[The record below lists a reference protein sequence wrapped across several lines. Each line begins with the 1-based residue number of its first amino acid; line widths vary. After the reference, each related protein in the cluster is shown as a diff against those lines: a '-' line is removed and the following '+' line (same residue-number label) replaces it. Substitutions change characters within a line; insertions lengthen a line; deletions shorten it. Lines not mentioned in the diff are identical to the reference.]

1 VVVVV
6 LLVQG
11 RLEEMV
17 VAALEVQLLIV
28 LD

>member
-11 RLEEMV
+11 RLEELV